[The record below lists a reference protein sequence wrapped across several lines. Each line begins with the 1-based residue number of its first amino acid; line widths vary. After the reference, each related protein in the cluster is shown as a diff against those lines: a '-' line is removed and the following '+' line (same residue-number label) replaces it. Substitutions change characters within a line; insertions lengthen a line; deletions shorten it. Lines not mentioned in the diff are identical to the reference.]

1 MLSLGRCFMSFV
13 SLSTLAFLAIA
24 AVGGV
29 VIAVIT
35 WRSSPSPDTVA
46 EILHSAEAER
56 PAVPT
61 TK

>member
-1 MLSLGRCFMSFV
+1 MSFV